1 MLQAVRQSLTF
12 LRAVSCFGQF
22 FIVSGVHWTC
32 LCRHTDL
39 TSSLPQWF
47 STLGRGVAR
56 FLRKEGHTGKYST
69 AYISDCRIRLRC
81 AIFFYHS
88 LRASSPFGDIVKKQ
102 ASERHARGDAKAG
115 GRGEKGQFAMISH
128 KFSFPLRKP
137 QSATQPF
144 LVLSRNAPPH
154 KRLLRIEPHSFPFVF
169 VV

>member
-1 MLQAVRQSLTF
+1 MNNSPCEHKSGQMLQAVRQSLTF

-81 AIFFYHS
+81 AIFF
-88 LRASSPFGDIVKKQ
+88 LPQPASKLSIWGYRKKVD
-102 ASERHARGDAKAG
+102 EREARERRRESG
-115 GRGEKGQFAMISH
+115 G
-128 KFSFPLRKP
+128 
-137 QSATQPF
+137 
-144 LVLSRNAPPH
+144 
-154 KRLLRIEPHSFPFVF
+154 
-169 VV
+169 

>member
-1 MLQAVRQSLTF
+1 MNISPCEHKSGQMLQAVRQSLIF

-81 AIFFYHS
+81 AIFF
-88 LRASSPFGDIVKKQ
+88 LPQPASKLSIWGYRKKVD
-102 ASERHARGDAKAG
+102 EREARERRRESG
-115 GRGEKGQFAMISH
+115 G
-128 KFSFPLRKP
+128 
-137 QSATQPF
+137 
-144 LVLSRNAPPH
+144 
-154 KRLLRIEPHSFPFVF
+154 
-169 VV
+169 

>member
-1 MLQAVRQSLTF
+1 MNISPCEHKSGQMLQAVRQSLTF

-81 AIFFYHS
+81 AIFF
-88 LRASSPFGDIVKKQ
+88 LPQPASKLSIWGYRKKVD
-102 ASERHARGDAKAG
+102 EREARERRRESG
-115 GRGEKGQFAMISH
+115 G
-128 KFSFPLRKP
+128 
-137 QSATQPF
+137 
-144 LVLSRNAPPH
+144 
-154 KRLLRIEPHSFPFVF
+154 
-169 VV
+169 